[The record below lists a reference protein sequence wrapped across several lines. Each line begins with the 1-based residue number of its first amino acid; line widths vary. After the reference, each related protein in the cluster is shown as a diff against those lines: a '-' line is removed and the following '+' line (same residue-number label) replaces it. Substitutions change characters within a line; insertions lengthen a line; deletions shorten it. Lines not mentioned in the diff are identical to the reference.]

1 MGAVQKLATVVIVGL
16 VGLATLLVVYLA
28 NEPNRRAAEAAEQEE
43 VAVERAIGTY
53 IQNCLLCHG
62 PAGEG
67 LFAGDGRIGFPLN
80 SAAGPPKEAG
90 APPDWHDNQTDDE
103 AVWAQRERVLFDAI
117 NNGRGAMPAWGT
129 GAESGAILNQ
139 EQIYELVEMIHTVD
153 WNLVYNEVIEA
164 NHGVYP
170 PVPTAVPAAE
180 DGGADAGD
188 EAAGGDAADGAAGGD
203 AVATLIAFDIGWELD
218 GERTPASEIV
228 LTVAPGDTIDVQNTG
243 ASLHDFV
250 VDDLGIAV
258 AAPAGETVTVTIP
271 ADAAPGEYQ
280 FYCSVP
286 GHAQAGMVG
295 TLVIE

>member
-1 MGAVQKLATVVIVGL
+1 VVIVGL

-43 VAVERAIGTY
+43 AAVERAIGTY
-53 IQNCLLCHG
+53 IQNCLVCHG

-80 SAAGPPKEAG
+80 PAAGPPKEAD
-90 APPDWHDNQTDDE
+90 APPDWHDNQTTDQTIWE
-103 AVWAQRERVLFDAI
+103 EREHVLYDAL

-129 GAESGAILNQ
+129 GAEGGALLNQ

-170 PVPTAVPAAE
+170 PGPTAVPAADTGE
-180 DGGADAGD
+180 DAAADS
-188 EAAGGDAADGAAGGD
+188 GGDAAGGEGA
-203 AVATLIAFDIGWELD
+203 AVATLIAFDIGWELN
-218 GERTPASEIV
+218 GERTPDAAIV
-228 LTVAPGDTIDVQNTG
+228 LTVAPGDTVEVQNTG

-250 VDDLGIAV
+250 VDELGIDV
-258 AAPAGETVTVTIP
+258 DAPAGETVTVTIP
-271 ADAAPGEYQ
+271 ADAAPGEYE